1 MNSNPLR
8 EEGMVETSDATNS
21 AAVIQKMQV
30 EIKEHKKEINEHKK
44 ETKEHKKETKE
55 LVKEHKKKIDSLKES
70 MALLMKL
77 STHKNPHGEV
87 KEDHPSSDTA
97 VSSIKDAKTMHKNLH
112 WNKLKI
118 AVEAA
123 HSFKSSSSSSRKK
136 NHSKRLST
144 VIYKSSAQ
152 FQHWERK
159 QQATTESTTSGS
171 TTATL
176 AAPTDIEILI
186 DLATNRRSS
195 VDKKLLEK

>member
-77 STHKNPHGEV
+77 STHKNPHVEV

-112 WNKLKI
+112 WNKLKN

-123 HSFKSSSSSSRKK
+123 HSFKS
-136 NHSKRLST
+136 
-144 VIYKSSAQ
+144 
-152 FQHWERK
+152 
-159 QQATTESTTSGS
+159 
-171 TTATL
+171 
-176 AAPTDIEILI
+176 
-186 DLATNRRSS
+186 
-195 VDKKLLEK
+195 

>member
-44 ETKEHKKETKE
+44 ETKEI
-55 LVKEHKKKIDSLKES
+55 VKEHKKKIDSLKES

-97 VSSIKDAKTMHKNLH
+97 VSLIKD
-112 WNKLKI
+112 
-118 AVEAA
+118 V
-123 HSFKSSSSSSRKK
+123 K
-136 NHSKRLST
+136 NHAQKST
-144 VIYKSSAQ
+144 LEQVK
-152 FQHWERK
+152 K
-159 QQATTESTTSGS
+159 CC
-171 TTATL
+171 
-176 AAPTDIEILI
+176 
-186 DLATNRRSS
+186 RSS
-195 VDKKLLEK
+195 PFF